1 MFRNLKHYS
10 KISIYSDISEPR
22 KVTVN
27 KDDGSLY
34 SVVYSK
40 DDDLNI
46 LSNDFRID
54 NLINAGVDLKE
65 VNPSVLSASDDN
77 ILDVFNSVSDEI
89 NNNTNNSNS

>member
-1 MFRNLKHYS
+1 MFRNFKHYS
-10 KISIYSDISEPR
+10 KISTYSDISEPR

-27 KDDGSLY
+27 KDDCSLY

-65 VNPSVLSASDDN
+65 VNPSVLSVSDDN

-89 NNNTNNSNS
+89 NKNNSNS

>member
-10 KISIYSDISEPR
+10 KISTYSDISEPR

-27 KDDGSLY
+27 KDDGSSY

-46 LSNDFRID
+46 LSDDFRVD
-54 NLINAGVDLKE
+54 NLINSGIELKE
-65 VNPSVLSASDDN
+65 VNPSVLSVSDDN
-77 ILDVFNSVSDEI
+77 ISDVFSSLSDDI
-89 NNNTNNSNS
+89 NNNNNSNS

>member
-1 MFRNLKHYS
+1 MFRNFKHYS
-10 KISIYSDISEPR
+10 KISTYSDISEPR

-65 VNPSVLSASDDN
+65 VNPSVLSVSDDN